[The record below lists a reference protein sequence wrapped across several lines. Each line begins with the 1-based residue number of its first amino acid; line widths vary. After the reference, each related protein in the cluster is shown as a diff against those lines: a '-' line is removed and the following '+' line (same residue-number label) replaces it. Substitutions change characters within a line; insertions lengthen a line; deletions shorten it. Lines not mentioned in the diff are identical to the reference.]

1 LSGLTAFRRQQR
13 AEINRRRE
21 TGRQEVSMRIGR
33 AIVHFTAFFW
43 LLSTTLTAQ
52 SWILPQG
59 MAVKDAGP
67 RTYRFIVDHTVADTT
82 GNVVQRQRVTGDYTR
97 GLSAQEALWRNVTVA
112 ESNGPAELSVPGQK
126 REFMEGFRYRIHP
139 GWLDDSMKPDFFK
152 GFPPTAVFERNLVW
166 DTGMLE
172 MFGQDQFERLKLNV
186 PYRLM
191 SSKDVHMP
199 GIGTFQ
205 NRDVVLTWTGRSW
218 RNGTECGLIEYR
230 AFFNPLEIVNGAM
243 TLQGRSHY
251 WGEIWV
257 SLSTKQIE
265 YATLYEDVLGELKL
279 GPDPPRTISVFR
291 SGIFEPITVAATAP
305 R

>member
-1 LSGLTAFRRQQR
+1 MAFRRQRR
-13 AEINRRRE
+13 AEIDRWRE

-33 AIVHFTAFFW
+33 VIVNFTAVLG

-52 SWILPQG
+52 PWTLPQR

-67 RTYRFIVDHTVADTT
+67 RTYRFIVDHTVTDTT

-97 GLSAQEALWRNVTVA
+97 GLPAQQGMWQNVTVA
-112 ESNGPAELSVPGQK
+112 ESNGPAELSAPAQK
-126 REFMEGFRYRIHP
+126 REFMEGFRYGIGP
-139 GWLDDSMKPDFFK
+139 GRLDDTMKPDFFK

-172 MFGQDQFERLKLNV
+172 MFGQDQFEHLKLNV

-191 SSKDVHMP
+191 SSQDVHMP
-199 GIGTFQ
+199 GVGTFQ
-205 NRDVVLTWTGRSW
+205 NRDVVLTWTGRSR
-218 RNGTECGLIEYR
+218 RNGTECALIEYR
-230 AFFNPLEIVNGAM
+230 AFFNPLEIANGAM
-243 TLQGRSHY
+243 TLKGRSHY

-279 GPDPPRTISVFR
+279 GQDPPRTISVFR
-291 SGIFEPITVAATAP
+291 SGIFEPFTLAATAP